1 MFLLP
6 FSDDVDSFLSKWPL
20 SARDYLSLG
29 ETCPKITRILTMW
42 GLKFLYKIEFLVL
55 NNTSRM
61 IVYLTVH
68 NILYDVFVDLQFC
81 KVLLLLACDSSK
93 FQLFLIS

>member
-1 MFLLP
+1 
-6 FSDDVDSFLSKWPL
+6 
-20 SARDYLSLG
+20 
-29 ETCPKITRILTMW
+29 
-42 GLKFLYKIEFLVL
+42 
-55 NNTSRM
+55 M